1 MDLSSLKPA
10 KGSVK
15 SKTRVGRGEGSKKG
29 GTAGRGTKGQQSRN
43 GYTRKFGFEGG
54 QMPLHRRVPKFGFKN
69 IFKEIYQPINLDTI
83 QYIVDKLNLDVINPD
98 ILYENGFI
106 NKNYK
111 IKILAR
117 GELKKSVEISAHA
130 FSKKAI
136 EEIEKIGGNVKILD

>member
-1 MDLSSLKPA
+1 
-10 KGSVK
+10 
-15 SKTRVGRGEGSKKG
+15 
-29 GTAGRGTKGQQSRN
+29 
-43 GYTRKFGFEGG
+43 
-54 QMPLHRRVPKFGFKN
+54 
-69 IFKEIYQPINLDTI
+69 NLDTI